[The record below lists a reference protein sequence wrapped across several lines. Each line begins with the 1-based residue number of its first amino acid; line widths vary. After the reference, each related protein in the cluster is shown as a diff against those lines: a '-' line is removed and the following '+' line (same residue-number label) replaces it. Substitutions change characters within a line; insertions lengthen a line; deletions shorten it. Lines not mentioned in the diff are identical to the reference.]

1 MGPSYEPVIS
11 DFKEATVLSY
21 SVTDMMAEV
30 QLARQFRTP
39 VQLDDNGNPIL
50 GKFDIYDEEE
60 FERTRRGIVSLDIL
74 GLADCRIISKR

>member
-1 MGPSYEPVIS
+1 MGPSYQPIIS
-11 DFKEATVLSY
+11 DFKEATVLS
-21 SVTDMMAEV
+21 SSMSDMTAEV

-39 VQLDDNGNPIL
+39 VQLDDDGKPIL